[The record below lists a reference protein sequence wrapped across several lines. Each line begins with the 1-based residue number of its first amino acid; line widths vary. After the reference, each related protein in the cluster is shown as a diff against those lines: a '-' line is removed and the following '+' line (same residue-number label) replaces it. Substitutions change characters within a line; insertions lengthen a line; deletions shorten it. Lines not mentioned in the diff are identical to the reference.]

1 MGGPLNTSIL
11 RTYRLGGLSLIWLTE
26 PPQGGQPSSLRGWN
40 KMFWIR
46 YPTSRCLAATLGK
59 NTEQSHALV
68 TNRPESRLHFQAS
81 PFGRFSAAGPTEAVD
96 RLPASLLQPQAL
108 AMERGSPR
116 DLRHRRPLGLRAAR
130 VPPCAF
136 RARLFRPCPVPNWY
150 GSRDG
155 HLAHTLCQIF

>member
-11 RTYRLGGLSLIWLTE
+11 MTCRVAECGLIWLIE
-26 PPQGGQPSSLRGWN
+26 PPQGGQPSFLPGRN

-46 YPTSRCLAATLGK
+46 KLTSRCLAATLGK
-59 NTEQSHALV
+59 NTEQGHALV

-108 AMERGSPR
+108 AMERGS
-116 DLRHRRPLGLRAAR
+116 H
-130 VPPCAF
+130 
-136 RARLFRPCPVPNWY
+136 
-150 GSRDG
+150 
-155 HLAHTLCQIF
+155 